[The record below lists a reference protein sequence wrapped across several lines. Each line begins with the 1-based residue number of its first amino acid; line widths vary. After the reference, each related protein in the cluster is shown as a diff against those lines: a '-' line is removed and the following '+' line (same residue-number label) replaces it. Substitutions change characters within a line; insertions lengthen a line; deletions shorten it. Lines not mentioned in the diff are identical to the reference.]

1 MRHSDSQLTC
11 PFFKSDDINLYLELI
26 KKFSKKYNSYLS
38 AFGQHIAVRYGS
50 VPTAIPNDHLSLILQ
65 KKPEQSPTTKK
76 LKHAVI
82 RPSVEPKR
90 LVTLRVIATWS
101 SSEKVMLYII
111 YRQITPQFINNKVNK
126 NQEVINIYLTISNSG
141 LQRDIQNVGRLRE
154 KHLPKRSFIERTCSF
169 NVIFIKY

>member
-1 MRHSDSQLTC
+1 
-11 PFFKSDDINLYLELI
+11 
-26 KKFSKKYNSYLS
+26 
-38 AFGQHIAVRYGS
+38 
-50 VPTAIPNDHLSLILQ
+50 
-65 KKPEQSPTTKK
+65 
-76 LKHAVI
+76 
-82 RPSVEPKR
+82 
-90 LVTLRVIATWS
+90 
-101 SSEKVMLYII
+101 MLYII